1 MTGGSDD
8 GRNEDESTRGAPVT
22 VFVSDP
28 SAEAE
33 RIAQSLRGAGYVVVD
48 VPLSMLIARVAVQ
61 RPRVILVDADAEGA
75 IDAVARVHEVADADE
90 IDVLF
95 VGKRNE
101 GDVLSANDEALAREG
116 SGFFA
121 RPVDVAAL
129 LRKIELLTGGPPRPG
144 ARPSSI
150 PPSRPSSRA
159 PASGPLTSLPP
170 ASMRAPEIRP
180 MARNTPAPRGS
191 VPSLGAALGASL
203 GSSSM
208 ELAPPSIRK
217 STSVQ
222 APLSGELEALLVE
235 AEQRIG
241 GQFSQDS
248 MLPSPEEEIEAVL
261 PADVLASLDEPMDDD
276 EDDAIPDANLA
287 AIHRGN
293 TTGAG
298 QARVTT
304 GADTGSGTP
313 PVPRAG
319 SSRPNASEL
328 PSTPPKTHGGTNAGW
343 STGASTTGTSG
354 RTQARVVAYEV
365 PSRDPSPQPPLVQP
379 GERLIPSP
387 LPVIARPSDR
397 SIPVSIATNDA
408 SAIPSVL
415 GPTDAPR
422 ILAAAIAARETGVIA
437 FESRAGVRRVVL
449 REGDVV
455 TASSSLDEESLLPFL
470 AARGELPRDRVA
482 QLAGKMPPSGRHAGA
497 ALVAHGYMRQDQ
509 LWTVLR
515 AHAEWVL
522 GRVVAQDS
530 GTAGFEADPP
540 GRLKSEPSV
549 FGGATGA
556 EVFVEV
562 VRRQLAP
569 TEAVAR
575 LGGETSR
582 IVDGPNERIVPE
594 CALGAKETEW
604 FARARGQ
611 TIGDALAS
619 AGDPDFASVLYAL
632 VMLGACDAIRALGA
646 PRARPVEVASA
657 DPIDDEA
664 IRARI
669 RARLQIVEDGDY
681 FAVLGVSRDATGY
694 EVKRAFLE
702 LRRTFE
708 PSKLLTPALGD
719 LVDDVRKIAVVLD
732 EAYEILR
739 DVGRRDRYRRA
750 IDATPR

>member
-1 MTGGSDD
+1 MTGGNDD
-8 GRNEDESTRGAPVT
+8 GHNDESTRGAPVT

-33 RIAQSLRGAGYVVVD
+33 RIAQALRSAGYVVVD

-75 IDAVARVHEVADADE
+75 IDAVARVHEVSDADE

-101 GDVLSANDEALAREG
+101 PGESLSANDEALAREG

-129 LRKIELLTGGPPRPG
+129 LRKIELLTGGPSRPPQS
-144 ARPSSI
+144 RPSSI
-150 PPSRPSSRA
+150 PPPRPSSRA
-159 PASGPLTSLPP
+159 PVSGPGASLPP

-180 MARNTPAPRGS
+180 MARNTPVPRGS
-191 VPSLGAALGASL
+191 VPSLGASL

-217 STSVQ
+217 SSNVQ

-261 PADVLASLDEPMDDD
+261 PADILASLDEPIDDD

-287 AIHRGN
+287 AIHRGT

-298 QARVTT
+298 QGRVTT
-304 GADTGSGTP
+304 GADTGAGI
-313 PVPRAG
+313 PRAG
-319 SSRPNASEL
+319 SSRPSASDQ
-328 PSTPPKTHGGTNAGW
+328 PSVAPKTHGGTNAGW

-354 RTQARVVAYEV
+354 RTQARVLSYGEL
-365 PSRDPSPQPPLVQP
+365 PSRDPSPQPPLVQAS
-379 GERLIPSP
+379 ERAIPSP
-387 LPVIARPSDR
+387 LPVIARPMER
-397 SIPVSIATNDA
+397 AVPVSIATNDA

-422 ILAAAIAARETGVIA
+422 ILAAAIGARETGVIA

-455 TASSSLDEESLLPFL
+455 TASSSLEEESLLPFL

-522 GRVVAQDS
+522 GRVVAQEA

-540 GRLKSEPSV
+540 GRLKAEPSV

-569 TEAVAR
+569 AEAVAR
-575 LGGETSR
+575 LGGEASR

-594 CALGAKETEW
+594 CALGAVETEW

-611 TIGDALAS
+611 TIGDALATAS
-619 AGDPDFASVLYAL
+619 DPDFASVLYAL
-632 VMLGACDAIRALGA
+632 VALGACDAIRALGA
-646 PRARPVEVASA
+646 VRARPVEAPSA

-681 FAVLGVSRDATGY
+681 FAVLGVSRDATSY

-719 LVDDVRKIAVVLD
+719 LVNDVRKIALVLD

-750 IDATPR
+750 IDASPR

>member
-1 MTGGSDD
+1 MTAGNDD
-8 GRNEDESTRGAPVT
+8 RGNEESTRGAPVT

-33 RIAQSLRGAGYVVVD
+33 RLAQALRSEGYVVVD

-75 IDAVARVHEVADADE
+75 IDAVARVHEVSDADE

-95 VGKRNE
+95 VGKGNE
-101 GDVLSANDEALAREG
+101 PGESLSANDDALAREG

-129 LRKIELLTGGPPRPG
+129 LRKIELLTGGPARPVP
-144 ARPSSI
+144 RPSSI
-150 PPSRPSSRA
+150 PPPRPSSRA
-159 PASGPLTSLPP
+159 PTSTPGASLPP

-191 VPSLGAALGASL
+191 VPSLGASL

-261 PADVLASLDEPMDDD
+261 PADVLASLDEPIDDD

-304 GADTGSGTP
+304 GADIGEGTP
-313 PVPRAG
+313 PVPRAT
-319 SSRPNASEL
+319 SSRPNASDQ
-328 PSTPPKTHGGTNAGW
+328 PSVAPKTHGGTNAGW

-354 RTQARVVAYEV
+354 RTQARFAGQSEMAA
-365 PSRDPSPQPPLVQP
+365 RDPSPQPPLVS
-379 GERLIPSP
+379 ERAIPSP
-387 LPVIARPSDR
+387 LPVVARPMER
-397 SIPVSIATNDA
+397 VVPVSIATNDA

-422 ILAAAIAARETGVIA
+422 ILAAAIGARETGVIA

-455 TASSSLDEESLLPFL
+455 TASSSLEEESLLPFL

-522 GRVVAQDS
+522 GRVVAQDA

-569 TEAVAR
+569 IEAVAR

-594 CALGAKETEW
+594 CALGAAETEW

-611 TIGDALAS
+611 TIGDALGT

-632 VMLGACDAIRALGA
+632 VALGACDTIRALGA
-646 PRARPVEVASA
+646 ARARPVEAPSA

-750 IDATPR
+750 IDASPR